1 MVKYGSTVVLIDVG
15 IPGKYVMAGLERNG
29 LDLPDVDGILV
40 THEHTDHVQS
50 IRMISRRAENAVV
63 HASRGTLLAV
73 QDRLPED
80 RTHEV
85 HINEDFYIGEIL
97 VVPFDLSHDAT
108 EPMGYSLLA
117 GDRQVTV
124 VTDTGYLTEEIM
136 HHIRTADLLVLEANH
151 EVNILKMGP
160 YPWPLK
166 QRILGEEGHLSNE
179 AAARAIIE
187 MLAHRRE
194 DRPVPK
200 ILLAH
205 LSREN
210 NTPQQ
215 AYITVQNLL
224 FEEGFYVNRDL
235 ELSVLPRDDVSPL
248 IEV

>member
-1 MVKYGSTVVLIDVG
+1 
-15 IPGKYVMAGLERNG
+15 
-29 LDLPDVDGILV
+29 
-40 THEHTDHVQS
+40 
-50 IRMISRRAENAVV
+50 
-63 HASRGTLLAV
+63 
-73 QDRLPED
+73 
-80 RTHEV
+80 
-85 HINEDFYIGEIL
+85 
-97 VVPFDLSHDAT
+97 
-108 EPMGYSLLA
+108 
-117 GDRQVTV
+117 
-124 VTDTGYLTEEIM
+124 M

-179 AAARAIIE
+179 VAARAIIE